1 MIRLVLTLHPMGK
14 DNDMEKHLSVEGMS
28 CKHCVNRVK
37 KYLETV
43 GADVSVDLE
52 GKKADFNAGN
62 DVDMDTVIKEISE
75 FGFTVKEI

>member
-1 MIRLVLTLHPMGK
+1 MEK
-14 DNDMEKHLSVEGMS
+14 DNKMIKHLSVEGMS

-43 GADVSVDLE
+43 GTNVSVDLE
-52 GKKADFNAGN
+52 GKRADFNAGS
-62 DVDMDTVIKEISE
+62 DVDMTTVIKEISE

>member
-1 MIRLVLTLHPMGK
+1 MEALGK

-43 GADVSVDLE
+43 GTDVSVDLE
-52 GKKADFNAGN
+52 GEKAYFNAGRN
-62 DVDMDTVIKEISE
+62 VDIDTVIKEIFE

>member
-1 MIRLVLTLHPMGK
+1 
-14 DNDMEKHLSVEGMS
+14 MS

-43 GADVSVDLE
+43 GTNVSVDLE
-52 GKKADFNAGN
+52 GKRADFNAGS
-62 DVDMDTVIKEISE
+62 DVDMATVIKEISE

>member
-1 MIRLVLTLHPMGK
+1 
-14 DNDMEKHLSVEGMS
+14 MEKHLSVEGMS

-43 GADVSVDLE
+43 GTDVSVDLD
-52 GKKADFNAGN
+52 GKMADFNAGS
-62 DVDMDTVIKEISE
+62 DVDMDTVIKAISE

>member
-1 MIRLVLTLHPMGK
+1 MEK
-14 DNDMEKHLSVEGMS
+14 DNNMIKHLSVEGMS

-43 GADVSVDLE
+43 GTDVSVDLE
-52 GKKADFNAGN
+52 GKRADFNAGS
-62 DVDMDTVIKEISE
+62 DVDMATVIKEISE

>member
-1 MIRLVLTLHPMGK
+1 
-14 DNDMEKHLSVEGMS
+14 MEKHLSIEGMS

-43 GADVSVDLE
+43 GTDVSVDLE
-52 GKKADFNAGN
+52 GKKAYLNAGS

>member
-1 MIRLVLTLHPMGK
+1 
-14 DNDMEKHLSVEGMS
+14 MEKHLSVEGMS

-43 GADVSVDLE
+43 GTGVSVDLE
-52 GKKADFNAGN
+52 GKKAEFNAGN
-62 DVDMDTVIKEISE
+62 DVDMDTVIKKISE